1 MHKELTARPTLTTP
15 DVLAL
20 CDDGW
25 QLRRYHVGL
34 CRWLHVAEPALD
46 GPRANLY
53 GAIWYT
59 KGKRGAWRRS
69 LNKRHPAYLEQLNID
84 RYRRE
89 AMVTA

>member
-1 MHKELTARPTLTTP
+1 MTHKELTARPALTTP

-25 QLRRYHVGL
+25 QTRRYYIGK

-46 GPRANLY
+46 GPRCHLY

-59 KGKRGAWRRS
+59 EKDGIWQRH
-69 LNKRHPAYLEQLNID
+69 LNKRHPAYLEQINLD

-89 AMVTA
+89 AGVAA